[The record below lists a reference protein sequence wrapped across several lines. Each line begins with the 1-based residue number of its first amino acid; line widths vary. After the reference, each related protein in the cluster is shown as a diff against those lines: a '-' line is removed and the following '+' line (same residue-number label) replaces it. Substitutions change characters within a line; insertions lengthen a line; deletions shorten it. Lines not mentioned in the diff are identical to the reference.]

1 MWPPGQQFYSP
12 ALTRL
17 TSLKGRERKRY
28 PEVTVKLLYYGLKN
42 QLKLFNL
49 TTEKTAENK
58 EKQVPKLKIFLL
70 SFQQIIHLKPE

>member
-42 QLKLFNL
+42 QLNLFNL
-49 TTEKTAENK
+49 TTEECR
-58 EKQVPKLKIFLL
+58 E
-70 SFQQIIHLKPE
+70 